1 MKNTE
6 GRARHSVHAVNTE
19 NSPSGDAALEGVGAH
34 RVTRPAEAGNPG
46 PAEQRQRMLRSLTE
60 APLDVL
66 VIGGGIVGS
75 GIARD
80 AAMRGLRV
88 GLVEQ
93 HDFAFGTSS
102 RSSRLLHGGLRYLA
116 QGRIG
121 LVHEASVEKKI
132 IHHIAPHLADPLPF
146 IFPTYRSNR
155 DWVLWQLKIG
165 VKIYDLLCGGRN
177 LGRSTWLSR
186 AEVLRGVP
194 GLSQT
199 GLKGA
204 VRYFDGFTNDARLTI
219 DTLRSATKSGA
230 CVLNYCRFKGA
241 TRSQLWECEIE
252 DRLAEKAFPVR
263 ARAVVNATGPWA
275 DGLPHSRVKLRLTKG
290 IHLVVEKGRLP
301 VTETVVMT
309 EGKRILFAIP
319 WGERTILGTTDTD
332 YTGPLD
338 DVRADAADLGYVLQ
352 ITNQFFPAA
361 KLAEADV
368 ISAWAGLRPLVA
380 DPSGKPS
387 DISRAHEIHNPEP
400 GWWDVAG
407 GKLTTYRLMGEQT
420 VDQIVKWLHG
430 LQALPKAHRDFP
442 RCRTAEEPLLPTAET
457 GGVSAILPPEF
468 CRRPVEHYL
477 ANEWAIHLDDVM
489 VRRTS
494 WHYYL
499 KDASAKAQQ
508 VAAWMAELL
517 GWTEAQHAAEIAR
530 YGQIGICPTG
540 QTSQR
545 SAEGNQRHGQRAV
558 PLV

>member
-1 MKNTE
+1 VKD
-6 GRARHSVHAVNTE
+6 
-19 NSPSGDAALEGVGAH
+19 DAANTDTA
-34 RVTRPAEAGNPG
+34 G
-46 PAEQRQRMLRSLTE
+46 PAKQRQRALRSLAE

-66 VIGGGIVGS
+66 VIGGGIVGA

-116 QGRIG
+116 QGRVG
-121 LVHEASVEKKI
+121 LVHEASVEKRI
-132 IHHIAPHLADPLPF
+132 IHHIAPHLANPLPF
-146 IFPTYRSNR
+146 IFPTYRGNR

-165 VKIYDLLCGGRN
+165 VKIYDLLCDGRN
-177 LGRSTWLSR
+177 LGRSTWLSQ
-186 AEVLRGVP
+186 AEVLHAVP
-194 GLSQT
+194 ALAGP

-204 VRYFDGFTNDARLTI
+204 VRYYDGFTNDARLTI
-219 DTLRSATKSGA
+219 DTLRSAAKCGA

-241 TRSQLWECEIE
+241 ARSAVWECEVE
-252 DRLAEKAFPVR
+252 DRLAEKTFPVR

-290 IHLVVEKGRLP
+290 IHLVVDHGRLP

-332 YTGPLD
+332 YDGPLD
-338 DVRADAADLGYVLQ
+338 DVGADAADIGYVLQ
-352 ITNQFFPAA
+352 IANQFFPAA
-361 KLAEADV
+361 KLAGADV
-368 ISAWAGLRPLVA
+368 ISVWAGLRPLVA

-420 VDQIVKWLHG
+420 VDRIVKWLTG
-430 LQALPKAHRDFP
+430 LQGLQGLHGKVG
-442 RCRTAEEPLLPTAET
+442 RCRTAEEPLLPAADT
-457 GGVSAILPPEF
+457 GRVSGILPPEF
-468 CRRPVEHYL
+468 SRHRVEHYV
-477 ANEWAIHLDDVM
+477 ASEWAVHLDDVM

-499 KDASAKAQQ
+499 RDAAAKAQQ
-508 VAAWMAELL
+508 VASWMAEML
-517 GWTEAQHAAEIAR
+517 GWTEAQRAAEIAR
-530 YGQIGICPTG
+530 YGHIGSCLTG
-540 QTSQR
+540 QKPQC
-545 SAEGNQRHGQRAV
+545 SAEAKQRHGQPPV
-558 PLV
+558 PMV